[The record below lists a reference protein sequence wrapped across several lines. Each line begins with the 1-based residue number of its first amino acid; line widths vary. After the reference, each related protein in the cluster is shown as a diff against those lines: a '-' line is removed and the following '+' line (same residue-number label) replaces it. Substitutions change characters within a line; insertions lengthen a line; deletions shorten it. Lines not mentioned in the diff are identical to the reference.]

1 MPIDQPVTHITGLNR
16 LLSPH
21 PCPPLALTLGML
33 ILGEDGEVGEGAS
46 AAVAWGIA
54 EEAAEL
60 GGAGGD
66 GMEGGDAFDG
76 GLESVSQ
83 HGLQAPAREGGG

>member
-1 MPIDQPVTHITGLNR
+1 
-16 LLSPH
+16 
-21 PCPPLALTLGML
+21 ML

-46 AAVAWGIA
+46 SAAAWGIA